1 MDLAHSLDAD
11 DSDSAPLQVAIL
23 SFLNALINY
32 KAGEVSIPYNIL
44 LVYHYF
50 LSLSLFLSFRRV
62 LSFVFIYVM
71 SS

>member
-44 LVYHYF
+44 LVYHY
-50 LSLSLFLSFRRV
+50 SLFFSFRRV

-71 SS
+71 SF

>member
-32 KAGEVSIPYNIL
+32 KAGEVSIPYNML
-44 LVYHYF
+44 LVYHYS
-50 LSLSLFLSFRRV
+50 LSLSLF
-62 LSFVFIYVM
+62 
-71 SS
+71 

>member
-44 LVYHYF
+44 LVYHYS
-50 LSLSLFLSFRRV
+50 LSLSFSLLGES
-62 LSFVFIYVM
+62 
-71 SS
+71 

>member
-44 LVYHYF
+44 LVYHY
-50 LSLSLFLSFRRV
+50 SLSLFLF
-62 LSFVFIYVM
+62 
-71 SS
+71 

>member
-32 KAGEVSIPYNIL
+32 KAGEVSVPYNIL
-44 LVYHYF
+44 LVYHY
-50 LSLSLFLSFRRV
+50 SLSLFLSFRRV

-71 SS
+71 SF